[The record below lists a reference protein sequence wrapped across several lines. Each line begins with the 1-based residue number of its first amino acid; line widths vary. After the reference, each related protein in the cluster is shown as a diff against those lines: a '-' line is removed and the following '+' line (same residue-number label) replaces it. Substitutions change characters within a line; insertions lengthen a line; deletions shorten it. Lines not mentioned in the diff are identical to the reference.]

1 MSDSWLA
8 GPVTTAAYGWL
19 LHRSDGVALG
29 FTSYDR
35 DVVLN
40 SLTLRA
46 SPGMVPT
53 TITESLGLEH
63 DGLELKAALTAD
75 AISNDDLMAG
85 RWDGAQLQVF
95 LFDWADPGSSV
106 RPLAHGEL
114 GAVSLGEEG
123 FIAELI
129 GPTRQLDK
137 AVVPV
142 TSPGCRARFCDAAC
156 GLSSARFQHIIMV
169 TADGAIVACDGD
181 WPVPADN
188 LVHGSLRWLDGENC
202 GLNSDIV
209 AASGT
214 HVELAQAPYFAVET
228 PVRVALFE
236 GCDKRLETCAARFGN
251 VLNFRGEPYLPGND
265 LLTRFPGG

>member
-1 MSDSWLA
+1 MAAPAAWLKI
-8 GPVTTAAYGWL
+8 GGYGWL
-19 LHRSDGVALG
+19 LHRADGVALG
-29 FTSYDR
+29 FTSHDR
-35 DVVLN
+35 DVAIDGLVLR
-40 SLTLRA
+40 S
-46 SPGMVPT
+46 SPGMAPT
-53 TITESLGLEH
+53 TITESLGLEY

-75 AISNDDLMAG
+75 AISNNDLMAG

-95 LFDWADPGSSV
+95 LFDWTDPDAGM

-114 GAVSLGEEG
+114 GAVSLGDEG
-123 FIAELI
+123 FTAELI

-137 AVVPV
+137 AVVPA

-156 GLSSARFQHIIMV
+156 GLSGARFQHIGLV
-169 TADGAIVACDGD
+169 LADGAIVTCDGE

-188 LVHGSLRWLDGENC
+188 LVHGSLRWLGGANC
-202 GLNSDIV
+202 GLTSDII
-209 AASGT
+209 AASDT
-214 HVELAQAPYFAVET
+214 HVELAQAPYFAVEM

-236 GCDKRLETCAARFGN
+236 GCDKRLGTCATRFGN